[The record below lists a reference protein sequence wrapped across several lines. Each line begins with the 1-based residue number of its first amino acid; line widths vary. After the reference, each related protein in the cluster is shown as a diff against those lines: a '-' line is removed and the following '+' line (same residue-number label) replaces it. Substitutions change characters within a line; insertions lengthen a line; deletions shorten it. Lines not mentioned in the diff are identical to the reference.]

1 MNPLT
6 LNFGGCV
13 CCLARAPQQRRSNFI
28 STHIGAASVSA
39 GASAAGPRHLMPR
52 SGRLRLDG
60 GKIVNPRDGSIVS
73 GMSVVLDQGRIVA
86 LEPAGLTRTNKLD
99 TVIDANGKYIVPG
112 YNDMH
117 AHVLGVEHPSAALAL
132 MLTNGVTGFR
142 QMHGSPELLEQRR
155 NHTLPIPRESPAVLA
170 MPGSLLTPANAGTPE
185 MAVDTVREQ
194 KAQGAAFIK
203 VGMASAPVF
212 LAALEESNRVH
223 IPFVGH

>member
-1 MNPLT
+1 MTSGIRGVAARILALLIT
-6 LNFGGCV
+6 VGLVSGCGSRQPEV
-13 CCLARAPQQRRSNFI
+13 ATFP
-28 STHIGAASVSA
+28 AAESLV
-39 GASAAGPRHLMPR
+39 
-52 SGRLRLDG
+52 LDG
-60 GKIVNPRDGSIVS
+60 VTVVDTGDGHLTP
-73 GMSVVLDQGRIVA
+73 GMSILMDKGRIVRIA
-86 LEPAGLTRTNKLD
+86 PGGTLGAEAGIRR
-99 TVIDANGKYIVPG
+99 IDARGKFVVPG